1 MHRVARPTPRTGA
14 GARTSAPG
22 TAVDSST
29 LAASSVNLATGGAGG
44 WLDADGDGTR
54 HADRSAAAAGFRYRH
69 ALVGVGFSMAA
80 SVQIATYAWLG
91 DSSASARRILL
102 VLALVATLANLGVL
116 AVARIAVHSPHH
128 EWFFAVWSLG
138 TTAMVLAGSAIDGG
152 VRSPVTATLFLV
164 LIYVSAAYRPA
175 LVLSLGTLQVFGF
188 LVVAALDEK
197 TSGGYSAFFAST
209 IGLVTLMAAKLSL
222 NRELQGEDLDRLTL
236 QLELQAMHDSLT
248 GSLNRR
254 GFNAAIEQEMS
265 RATRYHRPLS
275 LLIVDV
281 DRLKE
286 INDRW
291 GHAGGDQALRAV
303 AATLTGIS
311 RRIDRVARTGG
322 DEFALL
328 VPEATMPDALDVAAR
343 LHAAL
348 GACTHG
354 IPVTVSVGVASNTD
368 GVDAADDLIKAADQ
382 ALYTAKSA
390 GRDCTA
396 SAPDGM
402 TAGAPMTAGSVIG
415 YVENPATAP
424 TRRLV

>member
-1 MHRVARPTPRTGA
+1 MHRVARPTPRAGA

-29 LAASSVNLATGGAGG
+29 LAASSVTFDTGEAGG
-44 WLDADGDGTR
+44 WLDADGEGPR
-54 HADRSAAAAGFRYRH
+54 HADRSAAAVQFRYRH
-69 ALVGVGFSMAA
+69 ALMGVAFSLAAAVQISVYAWIGDTAARSSMLVMAA
-80 SVQIATYAWLG
+80 AAAIG
-91 DSSASARRILL
+91 
-102 VLALVATLANLGVL
+102 NLGVL
-116 AVARIAVHSPHH
+116 AVARIAVRSRHH
-128 EWFFAVWSLG
+128 EWFFATWSVG
-138 TTAMVLAGSAIDGG
+138 TTALVLAGAAVDGG
-152 VRSPVTATLFLV
+152 GESPLVTSLFLV
-164 LIYVSAAYRPA
+164 LVYAAVAYRPT
-175 LVLSLGTLQVFGF
+175 LVLILGFLQVCGF
-188 LVVAALDEK
+188 LIVGMLDASA
-197 TSGGYSAFFAST
+197 SGGYSTFFAIT
-209 IGLVTLMAAKLSL
+209 LGLVALMATKSAL
-222 NRELQGEDLDRLTL
+222 NREEQGHDLDRLTQ

-265 RATRYHRPLS
+265 RAARYHRPLS

-303 AATLTGIS
+303 AATLSDIS

-348 GACTHG
+348 RASTHG
-354 IPVTVSVGVASNTD
+354 IPVTVSVGVASNIE

-396 SAPDGM
+396 PAPDGM
-402 TAGAPMTAGSVIG
+402 TAGAPTTAGSVIG
-415 YVENPATAP
+415 YVEIPVAAP
-424 TRRLV
+424 SRRLV